1 MTLVVTAINPEIN
14 ISTISSNLID
24 SMSDKLGVSNSPS
37 KTQDL
42 VNFSLNFKRLLAC
55 AFSGYLAL
63 ATSTFSQSCRE
74 SLIFCKAKTV
84 LISLFA

>member
-42 VNFSLNFKRLLAC
+42 VNFSLNFKV
-55 AFSGYLAL
+55 S
-63 ATSTFSQSCRE
+63 
-74 SLIFCKAKTV
+74 
-84 LISLFA
+84 